1 MMNLIDKA
9 IQQMIDALENDDVSD
24 DELNRSKNTENE
36 INNYRNQLR
45 TQNIL
50 DVNAKKYEYQVSVTY
65 MDIIIECEKM
75 GDYIINIMEALNQ
88 ASKLNS

>member
-1 MMNLIDKA
+1 MMNLVDKA

-36 INNYRNQLR
+36 INNFRNQLR

-50 DVNAKKYEYQVSVTY
+50 DINAKKYEYQVSVTY
-65 MDIIIECEKM
+65 MDTIIECEKM

-88 ASKLNS
+88 ASKHNS